1 MDGGTGWGG
10 GRPRRAVAKLEE
22 MHLSGAWDAHRAVT
36 VGMWSVLLRGLGLYP
51 ESNGKALEGF
61 KWHCPVATP
70 PVENHSGHPWFPSES
85 VRRQNWLAG
94 RRMCMHIPKEPEAGA
109 CWEQGRRN
117 PACMQHQGCSTEPV
131 ALQST
136 RRKCCLGIVLGTGI
150 KDMSRRL
157 KLVMGCL
164 ALPHQ
169 QLRFSI
175 LLGFL
180 TGYTQVSQSQ
190 WSPSGFSISRL
201 HSFKRSTS
209 LCWWDI
215 LSTN

>member
-1 MDGGTGWGG
+1 
-10 GRPRRAVAKLEE
+10 
-22 MHLSGAWDAHRAVT
+22 
-36 VGMWSVLLRGLGLYP
+36 
-51 ESNGKALEGF
+51 
-61 KWHCPVATP
+61 
-70 PVENHSGHPWFPSES
+70 
-85 VRRQNWLAG
+85 
-94 RRMCMHIPKEPEAGA
+94 MCMHIPKEPEAGA

-215 LSTN
+215 LSTNQICSSVHGFSPSPIFICAISLPCSCEGDKEVKITIFWLETKPRDSFSGFFSFLYTD